1 MGNAN
6 KRLCKESE
14 PLIQERIETAS
25 HVLDFLKKRD
35 NVDNFRCIVEQYIIR
50 LDIWQKTYKKLILG
64 DHTDYYQHSKNMEIV
79 DNSLNETEVKFNEVW
94 KFTSGLLFRCKSILI
109 SEKISIAS
117 SILDKSKVKGKKESI
132 IFIQKYLSF
141 LLELN
146 VIYRN
151 IVSNGFVDFLISKR
165 KLAVMEKK
173 LKLLDDKFNLIWMED
188 NKIFLSTIRRTL
200 DDVSIKVDTVSAFLT
215 MIETEGKHEYV
226 KTVAIYLE
234 YLHTLK
240 EGYES
245 ILRVGFT
252 EYIVKYPRLENISHK
267 LELIEPCFKKI
278 WMEINIIQF
287 PDIQKLQDS
296 FDNSDVLLEVVKS
309 DEDRET
315 VQLYQN
321 KIELLFEYSDL
332 VTHICFTEYS
342 SKKDEIEKI
351 VKCVNDLEPQIIEI
365 WKRSFVI

>member
-6 KRLCKESE
+6 KRLWTEAK
-14 PLIQERIETAS
+14 PFIQERIDTAS
-25 HVLDFLKKRD
+25 HVLDFLKTRD
-35 NVDNFRCIVEQYIIR
+35 DVDNFRCIARQYIIL

-64 DHTDYYQHSKNMEIV
+64 DHTDYYQNSKNMEIV
-79 DNSLNETEVKFNEVW
+79 DNRLSEIEVRFNEVW
-94 KFTSGLLFRCKSILI
+94 KFTSGLLFRCKLMLI

-117 SILDKSKVKGKKESI
+117 SVLDKSKVNGKKESVK
-132 IFIQKYLSF
+132 FIEQYLSF
-141 LLELN
+141 LLELK

-151 IVSNGFVDFLISKR
+151 IVFNGFVDFLISKR
-165 KLAVMEKK
+165 KLTVMEKK
-173 LKLLDDKFNLIWMED
+173 LKSLDDKFNLIWMED

-200 DDVSIKVDTVSAFLT
+200 DGSRKADTVSAFLT
-215 MIETEGKHEYV
+215 RIDTEGKHEYV

-252 EYIVKYPRLENISHK
+252 EYIGKYPSLENTSQK
-267 LELIEPCFKKI
+267 LELIEPRFKKI

-287 PDIQKLQDS
+287 PDIQKLKDS
-296 FDNSDVLLEVVKS
+296 FDYSDVLLEVVKS
-309 DEDRET
+309 DKDRAI
-315 VQLYQN
+315 VQFYQI
-321 KIELLFEYSDL
+321 KIKLLFEYYDL
-332 VTHICFTEYS
+332 LTHICFTEHS
-342 SKKDEIEKI
+342 SKKDEIDKI